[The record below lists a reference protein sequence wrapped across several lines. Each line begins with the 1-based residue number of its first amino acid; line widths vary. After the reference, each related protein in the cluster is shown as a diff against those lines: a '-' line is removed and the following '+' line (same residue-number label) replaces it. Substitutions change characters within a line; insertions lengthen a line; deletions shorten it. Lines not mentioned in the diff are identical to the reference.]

1 MHTIA
6 VLYWIALYVAI
17 IGIAVRFYVV
27 AARATARA
35 TKFWCVV
42 GTTIILL
49 LTVLLLPLFAAYI
62 LGVTLGRFVG
72 TPVAASEAFVLAC
85 LVAILVTSSIT
96 LALQQGSYKLV
107 KWLAT

>member
-6 VLYWIALYVAI
+6 VLYWIALYLAI
-17 IGIAVRFYVV
+17 IGIAVRFYVLAV
-27 AARATARA
+27 RTTARA
-35 TKFWCVV
+35 TKWWCVA

-49 LTVLLLPLFAAYI
+49 LTVLLLPIPAAYM

-72 TPVAASEAFVLAC
+72 TPVTAPVAFVLAC
-85 LVAILVTSSIT
+85 LVAILATSALA